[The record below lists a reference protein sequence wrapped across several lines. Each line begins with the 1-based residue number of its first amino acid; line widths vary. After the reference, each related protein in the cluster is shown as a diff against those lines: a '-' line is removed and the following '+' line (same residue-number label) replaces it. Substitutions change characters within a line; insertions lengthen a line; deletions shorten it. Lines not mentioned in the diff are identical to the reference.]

1 MGAQSPYNNQR
12 ENGEPCP
19 QTGLKEAVPLHEI
32 PALIIDLTIILVIAA
47 GTTLLCKKIHLPS
60 VLGYILAG
68 FLAGPVVDF
77 LPTIQ
82 DRGGIEVWSD
92 IGVIFLMFG
101 LGLEFSLH
109 KLAEV
114 GGPGLL
120 SAGIQAAGMG
130 GVGVL
135 LGLALGWG
143 PMNSLFLGVMLA
155 MSSTMITMKNVED
168 LGMKEEKFAGLAMGT
183 LVIEDLLAIFAMVV
197 LSTIAV
203 SQSISGWALAQ
214 RIGLLVLSLALWLI
228 LGIYLVPTLMK
239 KLVGL
244 MNDEVLL
251 VFSLG
256 LCFLMAL
263 LAQEIGLS
271 TELGA
276 FLAGSLLAGTVHAE
290 RVEHLVTPCKHL
302 FGAVFFVS
310 VGFMVQ
316 PAMIAQYI
324 GPILLLS
331 GAAIIGKLL
340 FLTLGGLAAGQPLGV
355 CLPAAA
361 AQTQVG
367 EFSFILAGLG
377 QSLSVTGAFLYPVI
391 VAVSVI
397 TTFTTPFL
405 LRLAG
410 PLQRGLERVLPQRC
424 LAALDRY
431 CQARGR
437 EKGEEG
443 RDWTRFLQGYGRAFA
458 LYGVLAVGVI
468 LLGTQQLLPLLGDW
482 LAPRWWL
489 AELLTAGVI
498 YLALAFLLPAMLRMK
513 KRYFTA
519 LWLEK
524 VSNRVILSGLMALRL
539 GGGGPAGGGPGGDP
553 LPGQPPVD
561 VGGGPAGDLDGHPLG
576 PAGRALP
583 GGGGPVPGQLQRAEA
598 GPALWPGGGGGPPV
612 ADPAALCDPPG
623 LPPGLGPG
631 GKDPPRPGLG
641 QAGPRERPEGPP
653 GPDPLEHPRGERGL
667 GRGGPAGG
675 HGEPAA
681 GGELLPPAG
690 RGGPYAGG
698 GANDP
703 QGLHRLPAGYPR
715 GQAAAVLRGEPGQN
729 HAPGGEE
736 RPGQRHQRGLERPA
750 HRPGA
755 GPAAH
760 PQPRPQSDPPGR
772 GPAVGDGLPGDGR
785 QAAAPGP
792 AGLKKRPKIG
802 TPPSRYESTDWGVS
816 FCAQFF
822 GGKVY
827 ADVPLW
833 TGFPPG

>member
-458 LYGVLAVGVI
+458 LYGVLAVG
-468 LLGTQQLLPLLGDW
+468 LLST
-482 LAPRWWL
+482 LAVL
-489 AELLTAGVI
+489 ASAAGVI

-539 GGGGPAGGGPGGDP
+539 GAAALLAAAPAVILFQASPLWMSVAALPVIWMATHSDRLAGRYLEGEARFLANFNERKLAQRFGQGEEEVHLWLTQQLYVIPLVCPPDWAQGGKTLHDLDWGRRDHVSVLKVRRGQTHWNIPEGNVALAGGDQLVVMGS
-553 LPGQPPVD
+553 QRQVENFC
-561 VGGGPAGDLDGHPLG
+561 
-576 PAGRALP
+576 
-583 GGGGPVPGQLQRAEA
+583 LQRAEEGLTPA
-598 GPALWPGGGGGPPV
+598 GELMTLKDYIASQQDIPEAKQL
-612 ADPAALCDPPG
+612 LCCGVSLDKTMP
-623 LPPGLGPG
+623 
-631 GKDPPRPGLG
+631 
-641 QAGPRERPEGPP
+641 QAGKSVRDSGIK
-653 GPDPLEHPRGERGL
+653 GDWS
-667 GRGGPAGG
+667 A
-675 HGEPAA
+675 
-681 GGELLPPAG
+681 LLI
-690 RGGPYAGG
+690 
-698 GANDP
+698 
-703 QGLHRLPAGYPR
+703 
-715 GQAAAVLRGEPGQN
+715 
-729 HAPGGEE
+729 
-736 RPGQRHQRGLERPA
+736 GLERDLLPIPSPDPSLTL
-750 HRPGA
+750 RDGDLLWVMGSQEMA
-755 GPAAH
+755 GKLL
-760 PQPRPQSDPPGR
+760 RL
-772 GPAVGDGLPGDGR
+772 GLLD
-785 QAAAPGP
+785 
-792 AGLKKRPKIG
+792 
-802 TPPSRYESTDWGVS
+802 
-816 FCAQFF
+816 
-822 GGKVY
+822 
-827 ADVPLW
+827 
-833 TGFPPG
+833 

>member
-263 LAQEIGLS
+263 LAAAPAVI
-271 TELGA
+271 
-276 FLAGSLLAGTVHAE
+276 
-290 RVEHLVTPCKHL
+290 L
-302 FGAVFFVS
+302 FQASPLWMS
-310 VGFMVQ
+310 V
-316 PAMIAQYI
+316 
-324 GPILLLS
+324 
-331 GAAIIGKLL
+331 AAL
-340 FLTLGGLAAGQPLGV
+340 
-355 CLPAAA
+355 
-361 AQTQVG
+361 
-367 EFSFILAGLG
+367 
-377 QSLSVTGAFLYPVI
+377 PVI
-391 VAVSVI
+391 WMATHSD
-397 TTFTTPFL
+397 
-405 LRLAG
+405 RLAG
-410 PLQRGLERVLPQRC
+410 RYLEVEARFLANFNERKLAQRFGQ
-424 LAALDRY
+424 
-431 CQARGR
+431 
-437 EKGEEG
+437 GEEEVHL
-443 RDWTRFLQGYGRAFA
+443 WL
-458 LYGVLAVGVI
+458 
-468 LLGTQQLLPLLGDW
+468 TQQLYVIPLVCPPDW
-482 LAPRWWL
+482 AQGGKTLHDLDWGRRDHVSVLKVRRGQTHWNIP
-489 AELLTAGVI
+489 EGNV
-498 YLALAFLLPAMLRMK
+498 ALA
-513 KRYFTA
+513 
-519 LWLEK
+519 
-524 VSNRVILSGLMALRL
+524 
-539 GGGGPAGGGPGGDP
+539 GGDQ
-553 LPGQPPVD
+553 LVVMGSQRQVENFC
-561 VGGGPAGDLDGHPLG
+561 
-576 PAGRALP
+576 
-583 GGGGPVPGQLQRAEA
+583 LQRAEEGLMPA
-598 GPALWPGGGGGPPV
+598 GELVTLKDYIASQQDIPEAKQL
-612 ADPAALCDPPG
+612 LCCGVSLDKTMP
-623 LPPGLGPG
+623 
-631 GKDPPRPGLG
+631 
-641 QAGPRERPEGPP
+641 QAGKSVRDSGIK
-653 GPDPLEHPRGERGL
+653 GDWS
-667 GRGGPAGG
+667 A
-675 HGEPAA
+675 
-681 GGELLPPAG
+681 LLI
-690 RGGPYAGG
+690 
-698 GANDP
+698 
-703 QGLHRLPAGYPR
+703 
-715 GQAAAVLRGEPGQN
+715 
-729 HAPGGEE
+729 
-736 RPGQRHQRGLERPA
+736 GLERDLLPIPSPDPSLTL
-750 HRPGA
+750 RDGDLLWVMGSQEMA
-755 GPAAH
+755 GKLL
-760 PQPRPQSDPPGR
+760 RL
-772 GPAVGDGLPGDGR
+772 GLLD
-785 QAAAPGP
+785 
-792 AGLKKRPKIG
+792 
-802 TPPSRYESTDWGVS
+802 
-816 FCAQFF
+816 
-822 GGKVY
+822 
-827 ADVPLW
+827 
-833 TGFPPG
+833 